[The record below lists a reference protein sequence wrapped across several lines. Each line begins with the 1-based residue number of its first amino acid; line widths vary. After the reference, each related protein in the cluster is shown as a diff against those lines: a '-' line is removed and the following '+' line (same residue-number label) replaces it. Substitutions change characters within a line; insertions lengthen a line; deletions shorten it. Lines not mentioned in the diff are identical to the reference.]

1 MSAYTAIG
9 LRSRARAVFAVVAS
23 IGALALLWA
32 IRPSFPGLPRS
43 LEEPLTATGLE
54 DFGLLLA
61 WLALACLALLVLVRA
76 LRPSSTHSWP
86 RTLDALNV
94 PGSRP
99 SGAKGSRPVRPARH
113 PRPQASTPRSSTFPE
128 QFVLTVT
135 APVETPAPV
144 EQEARAE
151 AAEEAPSISVSV
163 LGPLQITGG
172 KRRRRPIRASAQE
185 LIAYLAFHPE
195 GASRDQLLEALWP
208 GEDPKRSEQ
217 RLWQSTTDARR
228 AVGDALSR
236 EGDRYQ
242 LDRAK
247 VRVDVDDLERLIG
260 AVAGAE
266 DAASGRRLLEQ
277 ALALFRGEP
286 LEDSDYAWTDGDVRR
301 LRATYVELLARVGR
315 IRFDAGEARAAL
327 ETAERGLA
335 VDGLNESL
343 WRLALE
349 AESALGLREAVEE
362 RYENLRRLL
371 DERLGLEPA
380 QETRLLHRRLLAQH

>member
-1 MSAYTAIG
+1 MLG
-9 LRSRARAVFAVVAS
+9 VVAS

-32 IRPSFPGLPRS
+32 FRPSFAGLPRS

-76 LRPSSTHSWP
+76 LRPSSTHPWP

-99 SGAKGSRPVRPARH
+99 SGAKGSRPVRPARYS
-113 PRPQASTPRSSTFPE
+113 RPQASAPRSSTFPE
-128 QFVLTVT
+128 QFVLTLT

-172 KRRRRPIRASAQE
+172 KRRRRRIRASAQE

-228 AVGDALSR
+228 VVGDVLSR
-236 EGDRYQ
+236 ERDRYQ

-266 DAASGRRLLEQ
+266 DAPSGRRLLEQ

-315 IRFDAGEARAAL
+315 IRLDAGEARAAL
-327 ETAERGLA
+327 ETAERGLT

-362 RYENLRRLL
+362 RYENLRRIL